1 MIVDAHYHLEERIE
15 TVDMLIDQMDQH
27 SIDRVALIATML
39 DPFDAGDEGAAG
51 AAQMREALLGNAR
64 DLGLTFYNSM
74 LTDDG
79 DFSLFGDT
87 YRVYATPDNA
97 SVARVMQA
105 HPDRFYGWVFVNP
118 SAADPIEETDR
129 WTRLPGWI
137 GVKSHPFWHRYAV
150 AALDD
155 VAAYCSEKN
164 WPLLIHLGG
173 DDERGDYRYLPER
186 HPRLRV
192 LYAHAGVPFYR
203 EVWDYAKSSDNV
215 FLDLSSPAYVDQ
227 SMRLEIIN
235 TVGADKCLYGT
246 DGPYDCPD
254 HGRILEEIRQLPL
267 SDAEKERI
275 LGGNFV
281 ELANLQQGG

>member
-15 TVDMLIDQMDQH
+15 SVGRLIDQMDQH
-27 SIDRVALIATML
+27 DIDRIALIATML
-39 DPFDAGDEGAAG
+39 DPFDAGEEGAAG
-51 AAQMREALLGNAR
+51 AAQLREALLGSAR

-79 DFSLFGDT
+79 DFSLFGET
-87 YRVYATPDNA
+87 YRIYATPDNS
-97 SVARVMQA
+97 SVAQAIQA

-118 SAADPIEETDR
+118 SAADPIAEMDR
-129 WTRLPGWI
+129 WIGQPGWI

-173 DDERGDYRYLPER
+173 DKQRGDYRCLPER
-186 HPRLRV
+186 HPGLRV

-203 EVWDYAKSSDNV
+203 DVWDYAKGRANV
-215 FLDLSSPAYVDQ
+215 LVDLSSPAYVDKE
-227 SMRLEIIN
+227 MRLDVIN
-235 TVGADKCLYGT
+235 AVGAEKCLYGT

-254 HGRILEEIRQLPL
+254 HGRIVQEIRQLPI
-267 SDAEKERI
+267 SAAAKERI
-275 LGGNFV
+275 LGRNFL
-281 ELANLQQGG
+281 ELTNL